1 LASASRTTAAASAA
15 STPSLDGEHRER
27 ILAHLD
33 QQVSHQASLW
43 LGRPWGQKQRYEV
56 SALTLGDF
64 EQDSTGGT
72 RSFSA
77 LVQVPGR
84 REPLAVSGR
93 LDLDPARSPY
103 PDKVRIAGG
112 LSGLFAVPARPGVA
126 RSSGLFDVFVGL
138 VGASPRQ

>member
-1 LASASRTTAAASAA
+1 M
-15 STPSLDGEHRER
+15 DGEHRQR

-33 QQVSHQASLW
+33 RQVSHQASLC

-64 EQDSTGGT
+64 ERDSTGGT

-84 REPLAVSGR
+84 REPLAVSGSV
-93 LDLDPARSPY
+93 DLDPARSPY

-112 LSGLFAVPARPGVA
+112 LSGLYAVPTRQGGGQ
-126 RSSGLFDVFVGL
+126 SWGLFDVFVGL
-138 VGASPRQ
+138 AGASPRQ